1 MRERLTRLARGLALL
16 ALLAGMM
23 VPGFAFADDD
33 ERKEAR
39 EEGRSEQFRS
49 ERDDRQVTGQVL
61 EINSLKDPP
70 EMVVA
75 NMDGEIQVRL
85 LTKDLIQKNAVR
97 LGDHVT
103 LFGEKISEVEFDCQ
117 ELSVDGHL
125 GDDPDEADDDD

>member
-23 VPGFAFADDD
+23 VPAFAFAGDDDDD
-33 ERKEAR
+33 ERR
-39 EEGRSEQFRS
+39 DEEKSEQFRS

-70 EMVVA
+70 EMVIA
-75 NMDGEIQVRL
+75 NMDGEIKVRL
-85 LTKDLIQKNAVR
+85 LTKDLIQKHGVR

-103 LFGEKISEVEFDCQ
+103 LIGEKISEVEFDCQ
-117 ELSVDGHL
+117 DLSVDGHL
-125 GDDPDEADDDD
+125 GDDTDESDDD